1 MIWPLL
7 LTNLPCPC
15 LELISNEL
23 SGWIF
28 CCVRRAIS
36 NPFPTALKTR
46 DAFQVWPVHVTGYT
60 PHRPYSLTLEIPGAL
75 PALRRGTRSGSP
87 CVQGC
92 HTGLGGRCQTAKHR
106 TEQAPQKRLKKNSE
120 HTHLF
125 VPRPAEISKTTLA
138 LPQPSLPWLCQQDNG
153 INAEGHRCVKPCDKS
168 QFSCFL
174 SAIAFPV
181 G

>member
-28 CCVRRAIS
+28 CCVRRVIS

-60 PHRPYSLTLEIPGAL
+60 PHRPYSFTLEIPGAL
-75 PALRRGTRSGSP
+75 PALRKGIRSGSP
-87 CVQGC
+87 PVKGC
-92 HTGLGGRCQTAKHR
+92 CTGLGSRCHTAKHR
-106 TEQAPQKRLKKNSE
+106 IKQAPQKRFEEKWWGHKSAC
-120 HTHLF
+120 LF
-125 VPRPAEISKTTLA
+125 PDLLWLSKTTWGTTTA
-138 LPQPSLPWLCQQDNG
+138 LTALVVPTGQWDKCWGPQVCQALWQISL
-153 INAEGHRCVKPCDKS
+153 
-168 QFSCFL
+168 
-174 SAIAFPV
+174 
-181 G
+181 

>member
-60 PHRPYSLTLEIPGAL
+60 PHRPYSFTLEIPGAL
-75 PALRRGTRSGSP
+75 PALRRGIRSGSP
-87 CVQGC
+87 PVECC
-92 HTGLGGRCQTAKHR
+92 CTGLGSRRQTAKHR
-106 TEQAPQKRLKKNSE
+106 IKQAPQKRLEEKQWGHKSA
-120 HTHLF
+120 HSQTCCDSPKQL
-125 VPRPAEISKTTLA
+125 VAP
-138 LPQPSLPWLCQQDNG
+138 PQPSLPWLCQRDNG
-153 INAEGHRCVKPCDKS
+153 INAEAHRCVQALWQIS
-168 QFSCFL
+168 
-174 SAIAFPV
+174 V
-181 G
+181 